1 VSTRFLVIDR
11 RQVSW
16 DGMLGAYFTNNIAS
30 PTTDSDFFP
39 TEIFTMFDGQDQIPR
54 IFDSGDIVIYD
65 VGVLS
70 GVTPTK

>member
-1 VSTRFLVIDR
+1 
-11 RQVSW
+11 
-16 DGMLGAYFTNNIAS
+16 
-30 PTTDSDFFP
+30 
-39 TEIFTMFDGQDQIPR
+39 MFDGQAQIPR